1 MTLDEVQ
8 KLMPECKIIPFV
20 DGMYLALPKKQL
32 TQQEL
37 EERKKRIEEL
47 FSIRSNT

>member
-8 KLMPECKIIPFV
+8 KLMPERKIVPFV

-32 TQQEL
+32 TQQEQ
-37 EERKKRIEEL
+37 EERNKRIEEL
-47 FSIRSNT
+47 FSIRSNK

>member
-8 KLMPECKIIPFV
+8 ELMPERKIVPFV

-32 TQQEL
+32 TQQEM
-37 EERKKRIEEL
+37 EERNKRIEEL